1 MNMVEQQQYIPAGL
15 PHTGD
20 LAASHGLSEA
30 RSIAP
35 AGTSAYPEVAPFS
48 AVSSFNIPAPCDSS
62 LLTPISTT
70 GSPPLHQIRKLAPQ
84 YPPPP
89 STPYTQVPTPPGSS
103 KMYHQ
108 PWNNQFDMHNQ
119 NAPNGSPM
127 NNQVP
132 VASDFYMPED
142 RRTPNPPTEPYF
154 GSFSVS
160 EGPDTQSM
168 HNQGQPSYY
177 VPMEMGN
184 QTSMM
189 IREPR
194 HMPMEPHPRDGSH
207 PASLLVQPHSSHFAN
222 IRRASTDD
230 RSYASRAETV
240 RRSSS
245 GSPRR
250 RSATQG
256 STRVKKL
263 RSSKRGG
270 ASLRSQV
277 DPGDEHKN
285 CYGQEI
291 PPPIKK
297 GCPEEE
303 RCIFESRWRHRS
315 QRGQDMWDSIQGDFE
330 KKFKK
335 KHGKEML
342 QMKFKRG
349 RSKYYDWLPEDVRI
363 LQAAWKK
370 TEKERYQTMLNH
382 FHEMGGSRNMLLSA
396 SDIEAKVVNDLKWEE
411 AVYIDGFDE
420 CIRRRRKTIVKKRST
435 GRGEPGGDVPVSD
448 EMLRISQTPH
458 NEDDVINQVY
468 GRRDRWDEDMASVNG
483 EMMDSPLWENRAPM
497 KMEPDTLVSSGG
509 EHMARVQSNTNGH
522 AIGIRP
528 VPVYHPAPKAP

>member
-20 LAASHGLSEA
+20 LAGSHGLSEA

-70 GSPPLHQIRKLAPQ
+70 SSPPLHQIRKLAPQ

-127 NNQVP
+127 NSQVP
-132 VASDFYMPED
+132 VPSDYYIPTED
-142 RRTPNPPTEPYF
+142 RRTPNPPTEPYY

-168 HNQGQPSYY
+168 HNQGPPSYF

-184 QTSMM
+184 QNSMM

-194 HMPMEPHPRDGSH
+194 HLPVESHPRDVSH
-207 PASLLVQPHSSHFAN
+207 PSSLLVQSHPSHSYN
-222 IRRASTDD
+222 VRRASTDD
-230 RSYASRAETV
+230 RSYTSRADTV

-256 STRVKKL
+256 STRVNKKS

-270 ASLRSQV
+270 GSLRSQA
-277 DPGDEHKN
+277 DPSDEHKN

-315 QRGQDMWDSIQGDFE
+315 QRGQDMWDSIQADFE
-330 KKFKK
+330 KKFNK

-349 RSKYYDWLPEDVRI
+349 RSKFYDWLPEDLRI
-363 LQAAWKK
+363 LQAAFKRV
-370 TEKERYQTMLNH
+370 EKERYQIILER
-382 FHEMGGSRNMLLSA
+382 FLEMGGSRNMLLSA
-396 SDIEAKVVNDLKWEE
+396 SDIEIKIVNELKWEE
-411 AVYIDGFDE
+411 AMYIDGLDD

-448 EMLRISQTPH
+448 DMLRISQTPH

-468 GRRDRWDEDMASVNG
+468 GRQDRWDEDMSSVNG
-483 EMMDSPLWENRAPM
+483 EMMDSTNLWENRAPM
-497 KMEPDTLVSSGG
+497 KIEPDT
-509 EHMARVQSNTNGH
+509 EHMARVHSNTNGH
-522 AIGIRP
+522 PMGIRP